1 MCLKSKNYPAIL
13 AVSCLPLRRDRA
25 VRLAEWVLG
34 ALVDV
39 LEVWDLADLAWAL
52 A

>member
-1 MCLKSKNYPAIL
+1 MYLKSKTYPAIL
-13 AVSCLPLRRDRA
+13 AVSCLPLRKDRA
-25 VRLAEWVLG
+25 VRLAEWD
-34 ALVDV
+34 LVGLVGV